1 MHETKTSRLFRS
13 VEIGSTRLKH
23 RVVMAPLT
31 RSRSKQPD
39 GIPSDLMLEYYC
51 QRASDGGLIIAE
63 AAQLSIRRR
72 GWHGAPGMYSAAQVG
87 GGEKIVD
94 GVHAKGGR
102 VFAQLRHPGRFSHVT
117 HAEGAAPPSSSVDP
131 RDRHCPP

>member
-1 MHETKTSRLFRS
+1 MHETKTNRLFSS

-39 GIPSDLMLEYYC
+39 GIPSDLMLEYYG

-63 AAQLSIRRR
+63 AGQLSIRSR
-72 GWHGAPGMYSAAQVG
+72 GWHRAPGMYSSTQGG
-87 GGEKIVD
+87 GGEKNVD
-94 GVHAKGGR
+94 VERAKGG
-102 VFAQLRHPGRFSHVT
+102 
-117 HAEGAAPPSSSVDP
+117 
-131 RDRHCPP
+131 